1 MGHYEWLWLVYLG
14 LTFVGEQME
23 REFVVQ
29 IGCDRDLSCT
39 WSVFLSNVLGKLHG
53 DQVLRAQKVSA
64 FGFFLRKFNCIA
76 RV

>member
-1 MGHYEWLWLVYLG
+1 METFLVVFVILFEGLALNFGLLSKDLPFSFMGFFFFYSLLA
-14 LTFVGEQME
+14 
-23 REFVVQ
+23 
-29 IGCDRDLSCT
+29 
-39 WSVFLSNVLGKLHG
+39 FLSNVLGKLHG